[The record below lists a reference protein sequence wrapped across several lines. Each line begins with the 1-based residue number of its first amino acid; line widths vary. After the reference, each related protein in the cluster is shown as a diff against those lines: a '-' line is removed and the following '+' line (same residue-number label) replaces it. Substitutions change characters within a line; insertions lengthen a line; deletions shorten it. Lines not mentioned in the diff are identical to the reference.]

1 MRSQHRRRAR
11 AWPRAITVARGVA
24 GVAVMGLACTQVT
37 GRPAVVIGT
46 ASATSIYYSLG
57 GSMCRLFNLDT
68 PRHGLRCSEE
78 PEAGSVANIEL
89 LRSGRLDVGI
99 VQSDVLAEA
108 VTGQGAF
115 ASRGPTTELR
125 MLFAGHDE
133 MLTVVVRRELGIR
146 TVAELRGKRINIGT
160 PGSWQRA
167 SMERVMAALGLT
179 RSDFGDVREL
189 SPAEQNRAFCAD
201 ELDGIVYSVG
211 HPNGLIQDVT
221 RTCGG
226 ILVDVSGPGID
237 RMLSE
242 YREYERAVIRGGTYP
257 DNPADVRTFAV
268 RAVVITSTR
277 VSDTTAYEITRA
289 VFDNFD
295 AFRRL
300 HPAFETLSVADMV
313 QSSGR
318 APIHAGAVRYYRERG
333 WLP

>member
-1 MRSQHRRRAR
+1 MRSQHRGRAR
-11 AWPRAITVARGVA
+11 AWPGAIAVARGVA
-24 GVAVMGLACTQVT
+24 AVALMGLACTQVV

-68 PRHGLRCSEE
+68 ARHGLRCSEE
-78 PEAGSVANIEL
+78 PGAGSVANIEL

-99 VQSDVLAEA
+99 VQSDVLADA
-108 VTGQGAF
+108 MTGQGAF
-115 ASRGPTTELR
+115 ASRGPATELR
-125 MLFAGHDE
+125 TLFAGHGE
-133 MLTVVVRRELGIR
+133 MLTVIARRELGIR
-146 TVAELRGKRINIGT
+146 TVAELRGKRINIGS
-160 PGSWQRA
+160 PGSRQRV
-167 SMERVMAALGLT
+167 SMERVMAALELA
-179 RSDFGDVREL
+179 RSDFGEVREL
-189 SPAEQNRAFCAD
+189 SPADQNRAFCAD

-211 HPNGLIQDVT
+211 HPNGLIHDVT

-226 ILVDVSGPGID
+226 RLVEVSGPGIE
-237 RMLSE
+237 RMLAE
-242 YREYERAVIRGGTYP
+242 YREYERAVIRGGTYA
-257 DNPADVRTFAV
+257 DNPADVRTLGI

-295 AFRRL
+295 TFRRL
-300 HPAFETLSVADMV
+300 HPAFETLSVAAMV
-313 QSSGR
+313 QSIGR